1 MSILQTNILKK
12 REKLL
17 SILDP
22 CSASVMLR
30 RNLSTKRLSG
40 MNLRMKMA
48 KSKQDIS
55 FVFSTLLIKETP
67 NSLLFLL
74 LLSLF

>member
-30 RNLSTKRLSG
+30 RNLSTKSLSI

-48 KSKQDIS
+48 KSQKDIS

>member
-30 RNLSTKRLSG
+30 RNLSTKSLSI

-48 KSKQDIS
+48 KSQQDIS